1 MECKRCGAE
10 LETGLAICPECGAR
24 QRRQPRQVRCRR
36 CGAKVSA
43 QLHICS
49 SCGRELQPARLW
61 GWGRLASGLVLV
73 AVLVLLLSGRLRLD
87 PDTWRRRSAEYLR
100 VAASWL
106 AEAPVAVLPTV
117 ILPPTP
123 TPTPSP
129 TATATATA
137 TPLVTD
143 TPIPSPT
150 PTSSP
155 SPPPTPPYRTYKV
168 QRGDTPAY
176 IASQFGITAEELMA
190 VNGITNPS
198 ALQVGQELIIPHP
211 PTATPT
217 PSPLPVASPE
227 PGPAASPA
235 AVPQPTATATAA
247 AGGTATPVA
256 ILAAV
261 PSATLMPTATPTA
274 MPTASPVAAA
284 AEARTYV
291 VQAGDSPDSIAR
303 RFGITAQALMAANGI
318 TDPTRL
324 RVGQRLVIPTPGTT
338 PPSPTPTP
346 PATPTPSPTAT
357 PTVALPFP
365 APVLTNPGDGTP
377 YSGGETSLIWLE
389 WESVDALEADEG
401 YVIHVGCVVGEEQ
414 TEWIHEQFVR
424 QTTWRVEAWLYGRAP
439 REFGRRY
446 RWYVQVVRV
455 SRDEAGDVL
464 RDDAGRIVGQ
474 PLSPESEQRTFIWH

>member
-24 QRRQPRQVRCRR
+24 QRRQPRLVRCRR

-43 QLHICS
+43 QLVICS

-73 AVLVLLLSGRLRLD
+73 VVLALVLSGRLRLD
-87 PDTWRRRSAEYLR
+87 PDAWRQRSAEYLR

-106 AEAPVAVLPTV
+106 AQAPVAVLPTV
-117 ILPPTP
+117 ILPPTS

-129 TATATATA
+129 TATAT
-137 TPLVTD
+137 PPVTD

-150 PTSSP
+150 PTASP

-217 PSPLPVASPE
+217 PSPTVPPE

-235 AVPQPTATATAA
+235 AEPQPTATATAA
-247 AGGTATPVA
+247 AESTATPVA
-256 ILAAV
+256 VLAAV
-261 PSATLMPTATPTA
+261 PSATPVPTATPTA
-274 MPTASPVAAA
+274 SPVAA

-324 RVGQRLVIPTPGTT
+324 RVGQRLVIPPPGAT
-338 PPSPTPTP
+338 PPPVPTPTPP
-346 PATPTPSPTAT
+346 PATPTPSPTVT
-357 PTVALPFP
+357 PTAALRFP

-377 YSGGETSLIWLE
+377 YSGGEMSLIRLE
-389 WESVDALEADEG
+389 WESVGPLEADEG
-401 YVIHVGCVVGEEQ
+401 YVVHVGCVVGEEQ
-414 TEWIHEQFVR
+414 TEWIHEQFV
-424 QTTWRVEAWLYGRAP
+424 QETSWQVEAWLNGRAP
-439 REFGRRY
+439 QEFGRRY
-446 RWYVQVVRV
+446 RWYVQVMRV
-455 SRDEAGDVL
+455 SRDEAGGVL
-464 RDDAGRIVGQ
+464 RDDAGRIIGQ